1 MTALTHRVA
10 RMPVVLSV
18 LLLPCLLALTPS
30 PALAQDG
37 EPFLSLGERRELES
51 NVLGE
56 QREIIV
62 GVPAG
67 YESGDEAYPVVYLL
81 DGASHFH

>member
-1 MTALTHRVA
+1 MNWPTRGAAT
-10 RMPVVLSV
+10 MPVFRYV
-18 LLLPCLLALTPS
+18 LLPSFLIALAPGTG
-30 PALAQDG
+30 LAQDA
-37 EPFLSLGERRELES
+37 EPFLSLGERRELHS

-67 YESGDEAYPVVYLL
+67 Y
-81 DGASHFH
+81 